1 MGRCVPDVPVPRVLL
16 EGGDDP
22 VEVGQFLQLGDV
34 IPGHV
39 SQPARAGVVH
49 LVLSVQHLGARIK
62 AGEKKALLHTEV
74 NQILNKNYC

>member
-1 MGRCVPDVPVPRVLL
+1 M
-16 EGGDDP
+16 
-22 VEVGQFLQLGDV
+22 EVGQFLQLGDV

-49 LVLSVQHLGARIK
+49 LVLSVQHLGDGIK
-62 AGEKKALLHTEV
+62 AGEKKALLRTKV